1 MNYISLTVRNWQI
14 TNLFSVL
21 DCFHFLNTLSADVGG
36 MLGLFL
42 GASVFTI
49 LNLFW
54 LLIQKCVIY
63 IRGGELAGEVQEEIN
78 PAECLPNIVETPR

>member
-1 MNYISLTVRNWQI
+1 
-14 TNLFSVL
+14 
-21 DCFHFLNTLSADVGG
+21 